1 MEDRGGCKRAGRKAW
16 RIEERGGRGGG
27 MRASREAW
35 MIEEREVEEDARE
48 QVGKHGE

>member
-1 MEDRGGCKRAGRKAW
+1 MED
-16 RIEERGGRGGG
+16 RGGG

-48 QVGKHGE
+48 QVGKHG